1 LSKTAIEALEKYKK
15 FPVVGCTFHFT
26 VLSQPEQ
33 KPKPLRLHLQNR
45 PWRLKSKKAQ
55 PTAAPA
61 ISPPC
66 AIWVLLRKTLE
77 KTGATRL
84 KSLESPILVEF
95 YNSART
101 HFSTKC

>member
-1 LSKTAIEALEKYKK
+1 MATDLYWVHSYFIAARAKTKTTT
-15 FPVVGCTFHFT
+15 P
-26 VLSQPEQ
+26 
-33 KPKPLRLHLQNR
+33 PLVNR

-61 ISPPC
+61 IAPTC